1 MLTMNPLKLNNLL
14 SRIVA
19 DNDQRAFSMLF
30 DHYHTRLLNLAML
43 FVTDYNIAEEVVSDV
58 FFKILKKKEEL
69 PAIEKFEGY
78 LFKMVKNYALNSLK
92 QRSKERLHV
101 RIDEIEDYMLPED
114 CNPEKKLVNKNLG
127 EYLNQAIND
136 LPPKRR
142 LVFKMV
148 KDERMSYREV
158 AEILEISERTVEVHL
173 KLAISDLR
181 KVLQTYY
188 DEHRDIIPLSNRGF
202 LSLFL

>member
-1 MLTMNPLKLNNLL
+1 MNPLKLNNLL